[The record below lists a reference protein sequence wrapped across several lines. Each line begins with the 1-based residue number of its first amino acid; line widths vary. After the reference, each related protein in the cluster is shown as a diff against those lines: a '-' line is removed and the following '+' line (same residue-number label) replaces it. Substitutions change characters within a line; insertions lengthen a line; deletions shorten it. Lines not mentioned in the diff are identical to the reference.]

1 VLLVFLFLLY
11 FSGMSASWHKP
22 RLGPKHICQ
31 LW

>member
-1 VLLVFLFLLY
+1 
-11 FSGMSASWHKP
+11 MSASWHKP